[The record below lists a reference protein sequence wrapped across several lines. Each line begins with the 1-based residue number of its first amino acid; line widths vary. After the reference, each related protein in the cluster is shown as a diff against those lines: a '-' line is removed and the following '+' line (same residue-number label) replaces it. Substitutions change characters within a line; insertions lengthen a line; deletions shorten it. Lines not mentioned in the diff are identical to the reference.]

1 MPKDVLECLQMTQQE
16 LLDWVIGELQRVEQD
31 IKNQEEELKV
41 AKTDQD
47 SVVIQKRIDRLCQKE
62 REMRQDLVTMHAQ
75 LASPAGKVLATAPR

>member
-1 MPKDVLECLQMTQQE
+1 MPKNVLECLQMTQQE